1 MYNGTYR
8 SVHINNVEVETLS
21 EVFRDRPLVL
31 GVDVAKK
38 KFKAGLGTQ
47 DGTVQQVVNWTHPWE
62 TRSFMNLVHR
72 LDASDVQL
80 VLEPTGTYQDPL
92 RYLAYEQDWSVE
104 FQAPNRVHDAAEV
117 YDGVDSQHDA
127 KACHLLVWLHSQQMS
142 QSWGPESHGQRRLK
156 VLTDRMANLELQ
168 FQRHEGRLE
177 SKMAKYWPEVGV
189 GWNVVSATMLG
200 VLKEYGGP
208 KGVAEVPEQAAE
220 LMKQIGG
227 HFLKEKQITEVLEWA
242 KKTVG
247 QPMLTEEKQMLS
259 ELAQDTD
266 RIRHQQRELEKTM
279 SRLIHTEEIFE
290 DVKRLGEEVG
300 DATAAVFRVNVGDFR
315 QYGSTDEL
323 LKGFGLNLKEK
334 SSGEHQ
340 GLLRITKRGPSEARR
355 FLYLATLRK
364 ISKDPIFRAKHD
376 KKVSKDGDDGRM
388 KSVVALMRKY
398 VMGLWHV
405 PRGNRFDSHRL
416 FDVSRLNAA

>member
-8 SVHINNVEVETLS
+8 SVHINDVEVQTLS
-21 EVFRDRPLVL
+21 EVFDQRPLVL

-38 KFKAGLGTQ
+38 KYKAGLGTR
-47 DGTVQQVVNWTHPWE
+47 DGTVHRVVNWTHPRE
-62 TRSFMNLVHR
+62 TREFVDFIHR
-72 LDASDVQL
+72 LDASQVQL

-92 RYLAYEQDWSVE
+92 RYLAYEQGWEVKY
-104 FQAPNRVHDAAEV
+104 QATNRVHDAGEV

-142 QSWGPESHGQRRLK
+142 QPWEPESHGHRRLK
-156 VLTDRMANLELQ
+156 VLTDRMADLELQ

-208 KGVAEVPEQAAE
+208 KGVAEAPDQAAE
-220 LMKQIGG
+220 LMRQIGG
-227 HFLKEKQITEVLEWA
+227 HFLKDRRIAEVIEWA
-242 KKTVG
+242 KQTVG
-247 QPMLTEEKQMLS
+247 QPMLKEERQMLS
-259 ELAQDTD
+259 QLAEDTD
-266 RIRHQQRELEKTM
+266 RIRRQQKHLETQL
-279 SRLIHTEEIFE
+279 SRLIHTDECFE
-290 DVKRLGEEVG
+290 DVRRLGEEVG
-300 DATAAVFRVNVGDFR
+300 DPTASVFRVSVGDFR
-315 QYGSTDEL
+315 EYGSTDEL

-364 ISKDPIFRAKHD
+364 ISRNPIFRAKHD
-376 KKVSKDGDDGRM
+376 KKVNKDGENEKQ

-405 PRGNRFDSHRL
+405 PRGRQFDSHQL
-416 FDVSRLNAA
+416 FDVSRLNVT